1 MKDTDILTNIITDNK
16 PNVILNSFSYFRA
29 VAIILI
35 VAGHCFELMAVN
47 KNTQLEKLLFS
58 LIDGGSALFVFI
70 SGFLF
75 YHVFYKKYNFIKFVK
90 HKFIKIFIP
99 YLVIGIPI
107 SLFYVLK
114 QKTWYSGFFL
124 PDGIGI
130 FNTYIE
136 PLFWYIVTGKMLGP
150 YWYIP
155 FIMLMFMLSALHIR
169 FIELSLKNQLVITL
183 IFTVMATIVH
193 KPAFDQPS
201 TFPLIIYYTP
211 FYLIG
216 IMCSMNKESIYL
228 TLKGKEYF
236 LVLALIIFAYGES
249 FVGSSG
255 NFTRDFFLFNHLN
268 LMLFQNF
275 MLVQKIILS
284 IFFLIFLHRFEHKN
298 FRSLKVVA
306 NTSFAIYF
314 LHIFIILAI
323 NKLNLQSLFDDSWIR
338 FLLLVLFNISICTF
352 FALGLKK
359 VFGAKSSYLIGY

>member
-1 MKDTDILTNIITDNK
+1 MKDTRILTDIITDNK
-16 PNVILNSFSYFRA
+16 PNLMLNSFTYFRA
-29 VAIILI
+29 IAITLI
-35 VAGHCFELMAVN
+35 VAGHCFEVAAIN
-47 KNTQLEKLLFS
+47 QNTQLEKVLFS
-58 LIDGGSALFVFI
+58 LIDGGSGLFVFI

-99 YLVIGIPI
+99 YLVIGLPI

-114 QKTWYSGFFL
+114 QKAWYSGFFL
-124 PDGIGI
+124 PDGIG
-130 FNTYIE
+130 FCNTYIE

-155 FIMLMFMLSALHIR
+155 FIMLMFVLSALHIR
-169 FIELSLKNQLVITL
+169 FIKINVNNQLIITL
-183 IFTVMATIVH
+183 VFIVMATIVH
-193 KPAFDQPS
+193 KPAFNQPNIFLS
-201 TFPLIIYYTP
+201 VIYYTP

-216 IMCSMNKESIYL
+216 IMCSMNKESIYSV
-228 TLKGKEYF
+228 LKDKEYF
-236 LVLALIIFAYGES
+236 LLIAVIICAYGAS
-249 FVGSSG
+249 YVGSSG
-255 NFTRDFFLFNHLN
+255 NFTTDFFLFNHLN

-275 MLVQKIILS
+275 MLIQKIILS
-284 IFFLIFLHRFEHKN
+284 IFFLAYLHRFEHKN
-298 FRSLKVVA
+298 FIILKVVA

-314 LHIFIILAI
+314 LHIFINLLID
-323 NKLNLQSLFDDSWIR
+323 KLNLKSLFDDSWIS